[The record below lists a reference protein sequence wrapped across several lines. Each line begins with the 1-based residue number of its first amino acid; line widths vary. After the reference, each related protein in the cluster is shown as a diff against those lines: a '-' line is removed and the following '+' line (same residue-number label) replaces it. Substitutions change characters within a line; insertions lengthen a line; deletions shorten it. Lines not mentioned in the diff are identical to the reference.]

1 MAQKWQTISELA
13 ADTSRKVTHSPEE
26 WCRFLTTAARFY
38 KAYDF
43 DDQLLIYAQKPDATA
58 CADMS
63 TWNNKMRRWVNA
75 GSTAIALIRKGYGGK
90 PYLDYVHDVA
100 DTHPVRGGKDPW
112 LWKLTEENREPVI
125 ERLRSTFGIDGAGDL
140 GDLLMEVTDK
150 LVQESYG
157 EYLPDLLYE
166 REDSFLEGLDDFNVE
181 VLFRNTLRASVQYAV
196 LSRCGLDVNR
206 YLDTEDFREIT
217 NFNTTAA
224 LACLG
229 TAVKSSGLEH
239 FDSWAANF
247 GETTTA
253 LELAPEGTGFRSKT
267 RFAKFFNLPELMA
280 MWREAAD
287 IQTADM
293 LRLPVPEAEK
303 ITEVTTPSDFQRD
316 LVADLGE
323 RAEAVRNREVEP
335 REDNMLKIT
344 SDGRKL
350 ALDQR
355 LSDPTLPDDPESKVN
370 TCVRNVLQVW
380 RDTEKIKGTQL
391 VFCDLSTPKGDGSF
405 NVYDDMKQKLMAQG
419 VPPEEI
425 AFIHDAKTEVQ
436 KAELFSKVRKGQVR
450 VLLGSTAK
458 MGAGTNVQTRLA
470 ALHHLDCPWRPA
482 DIEQREG
489 RILRQ
494 GNINKTVK
502 IYKYVTENT
511 FDAYNWSILENKQKF
526 IGQLMSGKNPS
537 RSCEDVDEA
546 ALSYAEVKALASGDP
561 RIIEMTDLDSQVTKL
576 KLLKANHEGQRY
588 QLEDQLIQFFPKA
601 ISRTQEQ
608 ITGLEQDLAVVQAH
622 PLPDKEHFSITVAGQ
637 TYTERKAAGQAIIDA
652 CTKMTDVA
660 ERVPLGEYRGFPM
673 TLWADT
679 STQKFQVTMKHS
691 LSHTIELGSDPVG
704 NIARLENALAA
715 IADHLEQ
722 NRGKLENLNAQMEEA
737 KLEVKRPF
745 PQEQELAEKT
755 SRLNVLRI
763 ALNMDGKSTGKRERD
778 KEELDGGKPSIKGM
792 LKRLGVE
799 SAATASTPQ
808 KGKDMEVAI

>member
-1 MAQKWQTISELA
+1 MLSLKNDAILRESSIARAIRENNARLVIIDPVQAFLGADVDMNRANEVRPIFRSLGDIAQATGCAIVLIGHLNKAVGTQSTYRGLGSI
-13 ADTSRKVTHSPEE
+13 DI
-26 WCRFLTTAARFY
+26 TAAVRSLLFIG
-38 KAYDF
+38 KLKDNPTTRVLIHEKSSLAPPGQSLAFSLGDEKGFEWIGAYDITA
-43 DDQLLIYAQKPDATA
+43 DELLAGTDTAKTESKTAQAQ
-58 CADMS
+58 M
-63 TWNNKMRRWVNA
+63 
-75 GSTAIALIRKGYGGK
+75 LI
-90 PYLDYVHDVA
+90 
-100 DTHPVRGGKDPW
+100 
-112 LWKLTEENREPVI
+112 
-125 ERLRSTFGIDGAGDL
+125 
-140 GDLLMEVTDK
+140 
-150 LVQESYG
+150 
-157 EYLPDLLYE
+157 
-166 REDSFLEGLDDFNVE
+166 
-181 VLFRNTLRASVQYAV
+181 
-196 LSRCGLDVNR
+196 
-206 YLDTEDFREIT
+206 
-217 NFNTTAA
+217 
-224 LACLG
+224 
-229 TAVKSSGLEH
+229 
-239 FDSWAANF
+239 
-247 GETTTA
+247 
-253 LELAPEGTGFRSKT
+253 LELLADGKRMPS
-267 RFAKFFNLPELMA
+267 AEL
-280 MWREAAD
+280 
-287 IQTADM
+287 
-293 LRLPVPEAEK
+293 EK
-303 ITEVTTPSDFQRD
+303 
-316 LVADLGE
+316 
-323 RAEAVRNREVEP
+323 AVNHEVEP

-370 TCVRNVLQVW
+370 VCVRNVLQVW
-380 RDTEKIKGTQL
+380 RDTEEIKGTQL

-425 AFIHDAKTEVQ
+425 AFIHDAKTEAQ
-436 KAELFSKVRKGQVR
+436 KAELFAKVRKGQVR

-576 KLLKANHEGQRY
+576 KLLKANHESQRY
-588 QLEDQLIQFFPKA
+588 SLEDQLIQFFPKA

-608 ITGLEQDLAVVQAH
+608 ITGLEQDFAVVQSH

-652 CTKMTDVA
+652 CTKMTDVSQ
-660 ERVPLGEYRGFPM
+660 RVALGEYRGFPM

-679 STQKFQVTMKHS
+679 VTQKFQVTMKHS

-704 NIARLENALAA
+704 NITRLENALVA
-715 IADHLEQ
+715 IAEDLEQ
-722 NRGKLENLNAQMEEA
+722 NRDKLANLTAQMEEA

-745 PQEQELAEKT
+745 PQEQELTEKI

-799 SAATASTPQ
+799 SAATASPPQ

>member
-1 MAQKWQTISELA
+1 M
-13 ADTSRKVTHSPEE
+13 
-26 WCRFLTTAARFY
+26 
-38 KAYDF
+38 
-43 DDQLLIYAQKPDATA
+43 
-58 CADMS
+58 
-63 TWNNKMRRWVNA
+63 
-75 GSTAIALIRKGYGGK
+75 
-90 PYLDYVHDVA
+90 
-100 DTHPVRGGKDPW
+100 
-112 LWKLTEENREPVI
+112 
-125 ERLRSTFGIDGAGDL
+125 
-140 GDLLMEVTDK
+140 
-150 LVQESYG
+150 
-157 EYLPDLLYE
+157 
-166 REDSFLEGLDDFNVE
+166 
-181 VLFRNTLRASVQYAV
+181 
-196 LSRCGLDVNR
+196 
-206 YLDTEDFREIT
+206 EIT
-217 NFNTTAA
+217 S
-224 LACLG
+224 
-229 TAVKSSGLEH
+229 KSY
-239 FDSWAANF
+239 
-247 GETTTA
+247 
-253 LELAPEGTGFRSKT
+253 
-267 RFAKFFNLPELMA
+267 
-280 MWREAAD
+280 
-287 IQTADM
+287 
-293 LRLPVPEAEK
+293 
-303 ITEVTTPSDFQRD
+303 
-316 LVADLGE
+316 
-323 RAEAVRNREVEP
+323 
-335 REDNMLKIT
+335 
-344 SDGRKL
+344 
-350 ALDQR
+350 
-355 LSDPTLPDDPESKVN
+355 LSP
-370 TCVRNVLQVW
+370 
-380 RDTEKIKGTQL
+380 
-391 VFCDLSTPKGDGSF
+391 LSTPKGDGSF

-576 KLLKANHEGQRY
+576 KLLKANHESQRY
-588 QLEDQLIQFFPKA
+588 SLEDQLIQFFPKA

-608 ITGLEQDLAVVQAH
+608 ITGLEQDFAVVQSH

-652 CTKMTDVA
+652 CTKMTDVSQ
-660 ERVPLGEYRGFPM
+660 RVALGEYRGFPM

-679 STQKFQVTMKHS
+679 ATQKFQVTMKHS

-704 NIARLENALAA
+704 NITRLENALAA
-715 IADHLEQ
+715 IAEDLEQ
-722 NRGKLENLNAQMEEA
+722 NRDKLTNLTAQMEEA

-745 PQEQELAEKT
+745 PQEQELAEKI

-799 SAATASTPQ
+799 SAATASPPQ

>member
-1 MAQKWQTISELA
+1 MSE
-13 ADTSRKVTHSPEE
+13 
-26 WCRFLTTAARFY
+26 
-38 KAYDF
+38 
-43 DDQLLIYAQKPDATA
+43 
-58 CADMS
+58 
-63 TWNNKMRRWVNA
+63 
-75 GSTAIALIRKGYGGK
+75 
-90 PYLDYVHDVA
+90 
-100 DTHPVRGGKDPW
+100 
-112 LWKLTEENREPVI
+112 
-125 ERLRSTFGIDGAGDL
+125 ER
-140 GDLLMEVTDK
+140 
-150 LVQESYG
+150 
-157 EYLPDLLYE
+157 
-166 REDSFLEGLDDFNVE
+166 N
-181 VLFRNTLRASVQYAV
+181 QYAV
-196 LSRCGLDVNR
+196 VPFDTFER
-206 YLDTEDFREIT
+206 YLGPRYENIPGVEYILENRTLLYFMEEAPGVYESADHTVTGEPAAPKLFVPVYEGDEMQPHAFAEVGPREQFAAITDFSVTI
-217 NFNTTAA
+217 
-224 LACLG
+224 
-229 TAVKSSGLEH
+229 GLPGVNQRKEPGYVLDNGLVLLESER
-239 FDSWAANF
+239 DSQ
-247 GETTTA
+247 G
-253 LELAPEGTGFRSKT
+253 
-267 RFAKFFNLPELMA
+267 
-280 MWREAAD
+280 
-287 IQTADM
+287 
-293 LRLPVPEAEK
+293 
-303 ITEVTTPSDFQRD
+303 
-316 LVADLGE
+316 
-323 RAEAVRNREVEP
+323 NREVEP
-335 REDNMLKIT
+335 REDNLLKIT

-450 VLLGSTAK
+450 VLFGSTAK

-601 ISRTQEQ
+601 INRTQEQ

-763 ALNMDGKSTGKRERD
+763 ALNMDGKSTGKRGRD

>member
-1 MAQKWQTISELA
+1 M
-13 ADTSRKVTHSPEE
+13 
-26 WCRFLTTAARFY
+26 
-38 KAYDF
+38 
-43 DDQLLIYAQKPDATA
+43 
-58 CADMS
+58 
-63 TWNNKMRRWVNA
+63 
-75 GSTAIALIRKGYGGK
+75 
-90 PYLDYVHDVA
+90 
-100 DTHPVRGGKDPW
+100 
-112 LWKLTEENREPVI
+112 
-125 ERLRSTFGIDGAGDL
+125 
-140 GDLLMEVTDK
+140 
-150 LVQESYG
+150 
-157 EYLPDLLYE
+157 
-166 REDSFLEGLDDFNVE
+166 
-181 VLFRNTLRASVQYAV
+181 
-196 LSRCGLDVNR
+196 
-206 YLDTEDFREIT
+206 
-217 NFNTTAA
+217 
-224 LACLG
+224 
-229 TAVKSSGLEH
+229 
-239 FDSWAANF
+239 
-247 GETTTA
+247 
-253 LELAPEGTGFRSKT
+253 
-267 RFAKFFNLPELMA
+267 
-280 MWREAAD
+280 
-287 IQTADM
+287 
-293 LRLPVPEAEK
+293 
-303 ITEVTTPSDFQRD
+303 
-316 LVADLGE
+316 VADLGE

-355 LSDPTLPDDPESKVN
+355 LSDPTMPDDPESKVN

-436 KAELFSKVRKGQVR
+436 KAELFAKVRKGQVR

-601 ISRTQEQ
+601 INRTQEQ

-622 PLPDKEHFSITVAGQ
+622 PLSDKEHFSITVAGQ

-715 IADHLEQ
+715 IADNLKQ

-799 SAATASTPQ
+799 SAATASTLQ